1 MQQGQLANLM
11 PQNEQSHN
19 DQSLGRMLSFFCLC
33 GTVIGLYSGIKWGRL
48 GNDALMQGSFLLII
62 GMPLVMLIVRQAWLP
77 ARGVANLA
85 MALISSYAMIL
96 IYQLGG
102 VHSAHIFWPL
112 VVIGFGYLLLGGRSA
127 AFWAVIQLLFVFW
140 LIRLDRAGASL
151 PQFELSPRDAM
162 LNEYSGYLLPV
173 LTMWLAQWYS
183 ARVRQQALSD
193 ARQHLDEAERVGK
206 AATAGSQQLA
216 VLLDEVRH
224 SAGDLRQL
232 SQQLYRTLDSM
243 RQRCQSI
250 DGDVQQQAD
259 AMHQLDL
266 AVHEVLDNLSQ
277 STAHMRQLSQD
288 TQHSSGQV
296 TACASRMQQAQDS
309 MQAIQASNQRIA
321 ESMQM
326 ISAIA
331 QQTNLLALNA
341 AIEAARAGEHG
352 RGFAVVADEVR
363 SLSQRSNQTADTVQ
377 NVLGQSEQI
386 VNTGAAQVSDVGE
399 ALGEN
404 AALTEN
410 LSGAIL
416 QHSQALD
423 QAHRQLVQVRDNSA
437 AQREASLRQRQAS
450 AELLNAQ
457 ESLVGLGERLE
468 QLSQQLHQRVAAQ
481 Q

>member
-1 MQQGQLANLM
+1 MQQGQLATLM

-62 GMPLVMLIVRQAWLP
+62 GMPLVMLTVRQAWLP

-224 SAGDLRQL
+224 SASDLRQL

-377 NVLGQSEQI
+377 SVLVQSAQI
-386 VNTGAAQVSDVGE
+386 VGTGVEQVSDVGT
-399 ALGEN
+399 ALAEN
-404 AALTEN
+404 ATLTAN

-416 QHSQALD
+416 DHSQSLD
-423 QAHRQLVQVRDNSA
+423 QAHHQLTRVRDHST
-437 AQREASLRQRQAS
+437 AQREASQRQREAS

-457 ESLVGLGERLE
+457 ESLVALGERLE
-468 QLSQQLHQRVAAQ
+468 QLSQQLHQRVEQ
-481 Q
+481 R

>member
-1 MQQGQLANLM
+1 MQQGQLATLM

-62 GMPLVMLIVRQAWLP
+62 GMPLVMLTVRQAWLP

-96 IYQLGG
+96 IHQLGG

-224 SAGDLRQL
+224 SASDLRQL

-377 NVLGQSEQI
+377 SVLVQSAQI
-386 VNTGAAQVSDVGE
+386 VGTGVEQVSDVGT
-399 ALGEN
+399 ALAEN
-404 AALTEN
+404 ATLTAN

-416 QHSQALD
+416 DHSQSLD
-423 QAHRQLVQVRDNSA
+423 QAQHQLTRVRDHST
-437 AQREASLRQRQAS
+437 AQREAS

-457 ESLVGLGERLE
+457 ESLVALGERLE
-468 QLSQQLHQRVAAQ
+468 QLSQQLHQRVEQ
-481 Q
+481 R

>member
-1 MQQGQLANLM
+1 MQQGQLATLM

-62 GMPLVMLIVRQAWLP
+62 GMPLVMLTVRQAWLP

-224 SAGDLRQL
+224 SASDLRQL

-341 AIEAARAGEHG
+341 AIEAARAGEQG

-377 NVLGQSEQI
+377 SVLVQSAQI
-386 VNTGAAQVSDVGE
+386 VGTGVEQVSDVGT
-399 ALGEN
+399 ALAEN
-404 AALTEN
+404 ATLTAN

-416 QHSQALD
+416 DHSQSLD
-423 QAHRQLVQVRDNSA
+423 QAQHQLTRVRDHST
-437 AQREASLRQRQAS
+437 AQREASQRQREAS

-457 ESLVGLGERLE
+457 DSLVALGERLE
-468 QLSQQLHQRVAAQ
+468 QLSQQLHQRVEQ
-481 Q
+481 R

>member
-1 MQQGQLANLM
+1 MQQGQLATLM

-62 GMPLVMLIVRQAWLP
+62 GMPLVMLTVRQAWLP

-224 SAGDLRQL
+224 SASDLRQL

-296 TACASRMQQAQDS
+296 TAGASRMQQAQDS

-377 NVLGQSEQI
+377 SVLVQSAQI
-386 VNTGAAQVSDVGE
+386 VGTGVEQVSDVGT
-399 ALGEN
+399 ALAEN
-404 AALTEN
+404 ATLTAN

-416 QHSQALD
+416 DHSQSLD
-423 QAHRQLVQVRDNSA
+423 QAQHQLTRVRDHST
-437 AQREASLRQRQAS
+437 AQREASQRQRAAS

-457 ESLVGLGERLE
+457 ESLVALGERLE
-468 QLSQQLHQRVAAQ
+468 QLSQQLHQRVEQ
-481 Q
+481 R

>member
-62 GMPLVMLIVRQAWLP
+62 GMPLVMLTVRQAWLP

-224 SAGDLRQL
+224 SASDLRQL

-341 AIEAARAGEHG
+341 AIEAARAGEQG

-377 NVLGQSEQI
+377 SVLVQSEQI
-386 VNTGAAQVSDVGE
+386 VNTGAEQVSDVGL
-399 ALGEN
+399 ALSEN
-404 AALTEN
+404 AALTAN

-416 QHSQALD
+416 DHSQSLD
-423 QAHRQLVQVRDNSA
+423 QAQHQLTRVRDHST
-437 AQREASLRQRQAS
+437 AQREASQRQREAS

-457 ESLVGLGERLE
+457 ESLVALGERLE
-468 QLSQQLHQRVAAQ
+468 QLSQQLHQRVEQ
-481 Q
+481 R

>member
-1 MQQGQLANLM
+1 MQQGQLATLM

-62 GMPLVMLIVRQAWLP
+62 GMPLVMLTVRQAWLP

-127 AFWAVIQLLFVFW
+127 AFWAMIQLLFVFW

-224 SAGDLRQL
+224 SASDLRQL

-309 MQAIQASNQRIA
+309 MQATIQPSPATHCTWVSAVHWPRTITC
-321 ESMQM
+321 
-326 ISAIA
+326 ITPLSAITTPSA
-331 QQTNLLALNA
+331 CRFDMRSPSHSTAPS
-341 AIEAARAGEHG
+341 AI
-352 RGFAVVADEVR
+352 
-363 SLSQRSNQTADTVQ
+363 ST
-377 NVLGQSEQI
+377 
-386 VNTGAAQVSDVGE
+386 GE
-399 ALGEN
+399 AE
-404 AALTEN
+404 
-410 LSGAIL
+410 
-416 QHSQALD
+416 
-423 QAHRQLVQVRDNSA
+423 
-437 AQREASLRQRQAS
+437 
-450 AELLNAQ
+450 
-457 ESLVGLGERLE
+457 
-468 QLSQQLHQRVAAQ
+468 
-481 Q
+481 

>member
-1 MQQGQLANLM
+1 MQQGQLATLM

-62 GMPLVMLIVRQAWLP
+62 GMPLVMLTVRQAWLP

-224 SAGDLRQL
+224 SASDLRQL

-377 NVLGQSEQI
+377 SVLVQSAQI
-386 VNTGAAQVSDVGE
+386 VGTGVEQVSDVGT
-399 ALGEN
+399 ALAEN
-404 AALTEN
+404 ATLTAN

-416 QHSQALD
+416 DHSQSLD
-423 QAHRQLVQVRDNSA
+423 QAQHQLTRVRDHST
-437 AQREASLRQRQAS
+437 AQREAS

-457 ESLVGLGERLE
+457 ESLVALGERLE
-468 QLSQQLHQRVAAQ
+468 QLSQQLHQRVEQ
-481 Q
+481 R

>member
-1 MQQGQLANLM
+1 MQQGQLATLM

-62 GMPLVMLIVRQAWLP
+62 GMPLVMLTVRQAWLP

-224 SAGDLRQL
+224 SASDLRQL

-296 TACASRMQQAQDS
+296 TACTSRMQQAQDS

-377 NVLGQSEQI
+377 SVLVQSAQI
-386 VNTGAAQVSDVGE
+386 VGTGVEQVSDVGT
-399 ALGEN
+399 ALAEN
-404 AALTEN
+404 ATLTAN

-416 QHSQALD
+416 DHSQSLD
-423 QAHRQLVQVRDNSA
+423 QAHHQLTRVRDHST
-437 AQREASLRQRQAS
+437 AQREASQRQREAS

-457 ESLVGLGERLE
+457 ESLVALGERLE
-468 QLSQQLHQRVAAQ
+468 QLSQQLHQRVEQ
-481 Q
+481 R

>member
-1 MQQGQLANLM
+1 MQQGQLATLM

-62 GMPLVMLIVRQAWLP
+62 GMPLVMLTVRQAWLP

-377 NVLGQSEQI
+377 SVLVQSAQI
-386 VNTGAAQVSDVGE
+386 VGTGVEQVSDVGT
-399 ALGEN
+399 ALAEN
-404 AALTEN
+404 ATLTAN

-416 QHSQALD
+416 DHSQSLD
-423 QAHRQLVQVRDNSA
+423 QAQHQLTRVRDHST
-437 AQREASLRQRQAS
+437 AQREASQRQREAS

-457 ESLVGLGERLE
+457 ESLVALGERLE
-468 QLSQQLHQRVAAQ
+468 QLSQQLHQRVEQ
-481 Q
+481 R

>member
-377 NVLGQSEQI
+377 SVLVQSAQI
-386 VNTGAAQVSDVGE
+386 VGTGVEQVSDVGT
-399 ALGEN
+399 ALAEN
-404 AALTEN
+404 ATLTAN

-416 QHSQALD
+416 EHSQSLD
-423 QAHRQLVQVRDNSA
+423 QAHHQLTRVRDHST
-437 AQREASLRQRQAS
+437 AQREASQRQREAS

-457 ESLVGLGERLE
+457 ESLVALGERLE
-468 QLSQQLHQRVAAQ
+468 QLSQQLHQRVEQ
-481 Q
+481 R

>member
-1 MQQGQLANLM
+1 MQQGQLATLM
-11 PQNEQSHN
+11 PQSEQSHS

-62 GMPLVMLIVRQAWLP
+62 GMPLVMLTVRQAWLP

-224 SAGDLRQL
+224 SASDLRQL

-296 TACASRMQQAQDS
+296 IACASRMQQAQDS

-377 NVLGQSEQI
+377 SVLVQSAQI
-386 VNTGAAQVSDVGE
+386 VGTGVEQVSDVGT
-399 ALGEN
+399 ALAEN
-404 AALTEN
+404 ATLTAN

-416 QHSQALD
+416 DHSQSLD
-423 QAHRQLVQVRDNSA
+423 QAQHQLTRVRDHST
-437 AQREASLRQRQAS
+437 AQREASQRQREAS

-457 ESLVGLGERLE
+457 ESLVALGERLE
-468 QLSQQLHQRVAAQ
+468 QLSQQLHQRVEQ
-481 Q
+481 R